1 MSRPLAQAISEIEK
15 RLRSAG
21 RLSLFLDFDGTLV
34 PLGPDPSAIRLD
46 PATRETLKRI
56 SRKESIAATVI
67 SGRAIDDLYM
77 RVGHVEGIVYAG
89 NHGLQIFGRGMYFV
103 EPTAAARSSELCR
116 MSSALVEKLKP
127 FMGAFV
133 EFKGLTTAIHFRITP
148 EENVQQ
154 ISTVVRDTIATNP
167 ECFQLKSGS
176 KVLEIVPRTN
186 WNKGAAVRWINRRL
200 GDGEILSI
208 YIGDDNTDEDAF
220 RELPDSITVKVGDPA
235 GTLARYQAPDPDA
248 VHDFLLRLTDCEL
261 SRSAG
266 H

>member
-46 PATRETLKRI
+46 PATRETLNRL
-56 SRKESIAATVI
+56 SCKESIVTTVI
-67 SGRAIDDLYM
+67 SGRAIDDLHM
-77 RVGHVEGIVYAG
+77 RVGVEGVVYAG

-176 KVLEIVPRTN
+176 KVLEIVPRTK

>member
-1 MSRPLAQAISEIEK
+1 MSQPLAQAIGEIEK

-21 RLSLFLDFDGTLV
+21 KLSLFLDFDGTLA

-46 PATRETLKRI
+46 SAVRDTLNRI
-56 SRKESIAATVI
+56 SHRESVVTTLI

-77 RVGHVEGIVYAG
+77 RVGVEGIVYAG

-103 EPTAAARSSELCR
+103 EPTAAARRSDLRR
-116 MSSALVEKLKP
+116 MSSTLVEKLKP

-148 EENVQQ
+148 EEYVQE
-154 ISTVVRDTIATNP
+154 ISTAVQDTIATNP
-167 ECFQLKSGS
+167 EWFQLKRGN
-176 KVLEIVPRTN
+176 KVMEIVPRTN

-200 GDGEILSI
+200 GDGELLSI
-208 YIGDDNTDEDAF
+208 YFGDDNTDEDAF
-220 RELPDSITVKVGDPA
+220 RELPDEITVKVGDPNA
-235 GTLARYQAPDPDA
+235 TLARYQTPDPEA
-248 VHDFLLRLTDCEL
+248 VHDFLLRLSDFEL
-261 SRSAG
+261 SRTAG

>member
-1 MSRPLAQAISEIEK
+1 MSQPLAQAIGEIEK

-46 PATRETLKRI
+46 PATRETLNRL
-56 SRKESIAATVI
+56 SHRESITTTVI

-77 RVGHVEGIVYAG
+77 RVGVKGIVYAG

>member
-1 MSRPLAQAISEIEK
+1 
-15 RLRSAG
+15 
-21 RLSLFLDFDGTLV
+21 
-34 PLGPDPSAIRLD
+34 
-46 PATRETLKRI
+46 
-56 SRKESIAATVI
+56 
-67 SGRAIDDLYM
+67 M

-154 ISTVVRDTIATNP
+154 ISTVVRDMIATNP